1 MSQDPDKT
9 PHIYAVD
16 MADTT
21 AKQGGKATMTSP
33 ALDPDS
39 PEGDTLE
46 AFHALSEAE
55 RKTQGLA

>member
-21 AKQGGKATMTSP
+21 AKQAATTSP

-55 RKTQGLA
+55 RKMQGLA